1 MKLYV
6 HVIKDVL
13 TKFIFTNMGITTMP
27 SPRFMPSTTSSTIV
41 THVRLDTIRIKITD
55 VHTLVDFVSEIVGM
69 ILQKNK

>member
-13 TKFIFTNMGITTMP
+13 TKFIFINMGITTMP
-27 SPRFMPSTTSSTIV
+27 SPRFMPSTTSSAIF
-41 THVRLDTIRIKITD
+41 THVRLDTTRIKSTD
-55 VHTLVDFVSEIVGM
+55 VHTLADFASEIVGM